1 MKRLKRLKCRE
12 YNNHRSS
19 IKWKDLNDKYKE
31 ALIQAK
37 SQYYK
42 NIIKDLKVSNPSQ
55 WYSKLKR
62 ICSYDQEKHD
72 PLVVAEI
79 ELLSDQAQAEKC
91 SFSNFCRLEGRL
103 SKPMPQIRNSSIPKL
118 WSQTSPNS
126 CPHKLFSKPKCY
138 SKVAWKK
145 VQTKTCTWRRTPRG
159 LPGKFRIQSPIQQ
172 KC

>member
-1 MKRLKRLKCRE
+1 MKVLFDLIGRVLWVLF
-12 YNNHRSS
+12 S

-72 PLVVAEI
+72 PLVVADI
-79 ELLSDQAQAEKC
+79 ELLSDQAQAEKIADH
-91 SFSNFCRLEGRL
+91 FCNDARDLINLMKE
-103 SKPMPQIRNSSIPKL
+103 
-118 WSQTSPNS
+118 T
-126 CPHKLFSKPKCY
+126 
-138 SKVAWKK
+138 
-145 VQTKTCTWRRTPRG
+145 
-159 LPGKFRIQSPIQQ
+159 
-172 KC
+172 